1 MGTATGSGGAADGQP
16 VAVPPRLV
24 PIDLDEVSTALDD
37 GSWEHTY
44 FLDTQTGE
52 VLLVSEQWDPD
63 GAQQQLA
70 AVEQAPPE
78 RYRELP
84 RAASRQGYR
93 DMEAFIATV
102 ADERVQEVLGV
113 AIQGRGAFR
122 RFKDVLARS
131 PAEQVR
137 WFAFRANRLEAR
149 ARAWLAEEGLA
160 PAPRARE

>member
-1 MGTATGSGGAADGQP
+1 
-16 VAVPPRLV
+16 V

-44 FLDTQTGE
+44 FLDTETGE
-52 VLLVSEQWDPD
+52 VLLVSELWDPD

-84 RAASRQGYR
+84 RADSRQGYR

-102 ADERVQEVLGV
+102 ADERVQELLGV
-113 AIQGRGAFR
+113 AIQGQGAFR

-131 PAEQVR
+131 PAEQAR
-137 WFAFRANRLEAR
+137 WFAFRATRLEAR

-160 PAPRARE
+160 PAPRPRE